1 MHYDDELQA
10 LRRDLD
16 ELLHRASGI
25 KNRITAIERELKLE
39 SIARAQVDED
49 KPVVA
54 AAPVAPKAPLVEPP
68 PLPPMSA
75 APSKP
80 TIDEAPSRAKEP
92 AAVIPEF
99 AEAQVKAAPQAPKP
113 KRDAEVALPGA
124 SFEERIWKYWM
135 PRVAGVLF
143 AIGIAW
149 VLYLVGPHT
158 PPVVRVAFGYLCSAA
173 LIAVAWKLEKKYLQ
187 YARVLYGTA
196 IGVSYFVTYAA
207 HYIQAARV
215 IESDTVGIGL
225 LVAVVVAWGIVAQIR
240 KSKIVATLVT
250 MLGHLTM
257 GLTYILTEGD
267 LAKYSIFGVVILGF
281 GSAFFLLYNRW
292 YYVAVVGLVGCYLN
306 HALWTMLF
314 IDATPMISFRL
325 SFGLLWV
332 YMLTF
337 ALAELFCAEDLRRS
351 EIPTKF
357 RTLFVSTNTVL
368 FFCIGTLTLM
378 RYGDMYEKRDQFLLA
393 YSCILGLIGLGYLR
407 LRSGDPLYNA
417 YLTKAVSAFTLFLA
431 ARYGQ
436 GTLTASFAVESV
448 VLLYSS
454 RRSGLVV
461 TRVLAFGAAV
471 LTVMHGLYIF
481 SNEGSVPYSDPNYW
495 RKIIESSF
503 AVIGMFAASQLY
515 QRTDW
520 SSRAPRFQGASR
532 ETLDLLWDVDLVSEP
547 GTRNR
552 RKPFGGLQLP
562 YIYALGGGLLFGAY
576 TFMFASDSHQYAVF
590 AAFVLAMSAIAFVL
604 EARPLGLVAMIA
616 LAPTLA
622 GNLRIELTNV
632 ATPGWLPAFGVAM
645 VLAGAVF
652 SDRRIVNAREGL
664 AFHQMLLSPF
674 FLYCSA
680 ALMISVSVLGHV
692 DDHVRSAFFLAIAA
706 AVSTVAI
713 VALHHRAL
721 ATATVILLAFATLSW
736 LNTWDAAATAQRHFS
751 AIVATAVCVLANRFF
766 ARGEKEVRLDVWG
779 GVALALSWPIV
790 FCYVASLG
798 KDTWFF
804 EPAQGM
810 AEAVE
815 GFGYYHSDWTPLF
828 LAIVSFAYA
837 GFAAVTRSRTSIGIS
852 ALNATVVSLGIVMQS
867 GQSSDSMAT
876 LPLICGFVALA
887 AYWIACERLIAKSS
901 SGKSNQIIDP
911 LCGLCVAAATLL
923 LVIMIERVP
932 TLSNYFLAIGWGA
945 LATVL
950 FVVAKAASQR
960 FYRYAGL
967 AVFVLAIGRLFY
979 DARNLEG
986 IYRPLAFIG
995 LSIFM
1000 LIVSFGFYRAGLLS
1014 DLKVGGAS
1022 TNKTPLDEPTSP
1034 PPGPPPIP

>member
-16 ELLHRASGI
+16 ELLNRAAGI
-25 KNRITAIERELKLE
+25 KDRITAVERELKLE
-39 SIARAQVDED
+39 SIARAQEDEH
-49 KPVVA
+49 KPLVTP
-54 AAPVAPKAPLVEPP
+54 APVAPKAPIAEPP
-68 PLPPMSA
+68 PLPPVSA
-75 APSKP
+75 TPPKP
-80 TIDEAPSRAKEP
+80 ETIEIPPRAKEP
-92 AAVIPEF
+92 AAVTPEF
-99 AEAQVKAAPQAPKP
+99 AEAHAKAAPRPPKP
-113 KRDAEVALPGA
+113 TRTAETALPGA
-124 SFEERIWKYWM
+124 NFEERIWKYWM

-158 PPVVRVAFGYLCSAA
+158 PPWSRVAFGYICSAA
-173 LIAVAWKLEKKYLQ
+173 LIGVAWKLEKKYLQ
-187 YARVLYGTA
+187 YARVLFGTA

-207 HYIQAARV
+207 HYIQAAKI

-306 HALWTMLF
+306 HALWTLHF

-325 SFGLLWV
+325 SFGLLWI

-351 EIPTKF
+351 TIPTKF
-357 RTLFVSTNTVL
+357 RTLFVSANTVL

-378 RYGDMYEKRDQFLLA
+378 RYGDMYAKRDQFLLA

-407 LRSGDPLYNA
+407 LRAGDPLYNA

-436 GTLTASFAVESV
+436 GTLTASLAVESV

-481 SNEGSVPYSDPNYW
+481 SKVGSVPFSDPDYW
-495 RKIIESSF
+495 RKVIESSF

-520 SSRAPRFQGASR
+520 SVRAPRLLGASR
-532 ETLDLLWDVDLVSEP
+532 ETLDLLWDVDLVAES
-547 GTRNR
+547 GTKNR

-576 TFMFASDSHQYAVF
+576 TLMFVTDDYRHGVF
-590 AAFVLAMSAIAFVL
+590 AAFTLAITLVALAL
-604 EARPLGLVAMIA
+604 KARPLGLVAMIA
-616 LAPTLA
+616 LAPSIG
-622 GNLRIELTNV
+622 GNVLIALMNATTPVWLT
-632 ATPGWLPAFGVAM
+632 ALSIALISA
-645 VLAGAVF
+645 AAII
-652 SDRRIVNAREGL
+652 SDRRVTGAREGL
-664 AFHQMLLSPF
+664 AFHQMLLSPYL
-674 FLYCSA
+674 LYCGA
-680 ALMISVSVLGHV
+680 AVMLAMSILGHV
-692 DDHVRSAFFLAIAA
+692 DEHVRSTFYLAIS
-706 AVSTVAI
+706 AVVTTVAI
-713 VALHHRAL
+713 VSLHRRAL
-721 ATATVILLAFATLSW
+721 ATATIILLAFCAVAW
-736 LNTWDAAATAQRHFS
+736 MNTWNATATAPWHLCG
-751 AIVATAVCVLANRFF
+751 IVATAACIYANRFF
-766 ARGEKEVRLDVWG
+766 ARGGKEAGLTVWS
-779 GVALALSWPIV
+779 GVALSLSWPIV
-790 FCYVASLG
+790 FRFVGALG
-798 KDTWFF
+798 KDTLFF

-815 GFGYYHSDWTPLF
+815 GFGYYHSDWTPFF
-828 LAIVSFAYA
+828 LALVSFAYA
-837 GFAAVTRSRTSIGIS
+837 GFSAVTRSRTSIAIS
-852 ALNATVVSLGIVMQS
+852 AFNATIVSMGIVLQS
-867 GQSSDSMAT
+867 GQHGNPMAT

-887 AYWIACERLIAKSS
+887 AFWMACERLVAKSS
-901 SGKSNQIIDP
+901 ARNTNPIIDP

-945 LATVL
+945 LATLL
-950 FVVAKAASQR
+950 FIVAKVASQR
-960 FYRYAGL
+960 FYRFAGL

-1014 DLKVGGAS
+1014 DLRVGGANG
-1022 TNKTPLDEPTSP
+1022 TKTPTAEPPPP